1 MNVLELTEGAQPL
14 ELGPTADP
22 SRGAQPPKR
31 DATADPS
38 RGAQLPKRDATA
50 DTTLDVL
57 PLPPKLD
64 GARPPV
70 FVLALKPTAD
80 A

>member
-1 MNVLELTEGAQPL
+1 MNVLELTGGAQPL

-22 SRGAQPPKR
+22 SRGAQP
-31 DATADPS
+31 
-38 RGAQLPKRDATA
+38 PKRDATA